1 MSKYSILALSVLA
14 LSFIGLTNAL
24 YLVQAYTG
32 VQELACSI
40 GGCTTV
46 ADSPYSSLFGVSL
59 SSLGALFFL
68 GLFVLSAGTLL
79 IRSTILS
86 GLVFL
91 AAGVG
96 ALFSLYFMYLQFFV
110 IQAICIYCLLSA
122 VVSILTFGV
131 AWTLYRE
138 TKRANV
144 PKIIPII
151 PPLYR

>member
-1 MSKYSILALSVLA
+1 MSKYSILALTVLV

-79 IRSTILS
+79 LRSALLS
-86 GLVFL
+86 GLIFL
-91 AAGVG
+91 SAGIG

-122 VVSILTFGV
+122 VVSVLVFGV
-131 AWTLYRE
+131 AWAFYRE
-138 TKRANV
+138 TKRSNV